1 MKKSRLMSGLTL
13 NVLVLGA
20 TSLLTD
26 ISSEMVFTLLPFFM
40 VNVLSIEMAF
50 VGLIEGAAEATSS
63 LLKVFSGW
71 FSDKTRKRKP
81 FVVLGYSLSAF
92 VKPLFA
98 LAASVSQVF
107 MIRLLD
113 RIGKGVRT
121 SPRDALIAD
130 SIQPDVRGKAY
141 GLHRSMDTIGAVLG
155 PLIAFLLFPIIWYRG
170 VFLVS
175 IIPGLAAVV
184 LLTLLMKEK
193 KREGVVWKGSSFLS
207 DFRSL
212 PGDFK
217 VYVVMVAIFTLGNF
231 SYAFF
236 LLRAGELGVPI
247 IFAPLLYLLFNL
259 VYAISA
265 LPIGTLADRI
275 GKKPVILFG
284 YAMFGVTCLG
294 FAFAY
299 SSFHAVILF
308 VAYGVFFAIADT
320 LQRAIVPDLVT
331 AELRGT
337 AFGVLHTTIGV
348 AAFPSSLIAGVLWQ
362 IYGATISFML
372 AAVVSIASTVLF
384 LLFIPGKK
392 NQNQLIV

>member
-1 MKKSRLMSGLTL
+1 MSGLTL

-81 FVVLGYSLSAF
+81 LVVLGYSLSAF

-107 MIRLLD
+107 MIRVLD

-155 PLIAFLLFPIIWYRG
+155 PLLAFLLFPIIWYRG

-212 PGDFK
+212 PRDFK
-217 VYVVMVAIFTLGNF
+217 VYVAMVAIFTLGNF

-247 IFAPLLYLLFNL
+247 MFVPLLYLLFNL

-362 IYGATISFML
+362 IYGATIPFML
-372 AAVVSIASTVLF
+372 AAAVSIASTVLF
-384 LLFIPGKK
+384 LLFMPGKK
-392 NQNQLIV
+392 NQSQLIS

>member
-1 MKKSRLMSGLTL
+1 MKKSKLMSGLTL

-81 FVVLGYSLSAF
+81 LVVLGYSLSAF

-107 MIRLLD
+107 MIRVLD

-155 PLIAFLLFPIIWYRG
+155 PLLAFLLFPIIWYRG

-212 PGDFK
+212 PRDFK
-217 VYVVMVAIFTLGNF
+217 VYVAMVAIFTLGNF

-247 IFAPLLYLLFNL
+247 MFVPLLYLLFNL

-308 VAYGVFFAIADT
+308 VAYGVFFAVADT

-331 AELRGT
+331 AEFRGT

-348 AAFPSSLIAGVLWQ
+348 AAFPSSLIAGVL
-362 IYGATISFML
+362 
-372 AAVVSIASTVLF
+372 
-384 LLFIPGKK
+384 
-392 NQNQLIV
+392 